1 MHILPQVSGPAPSLP
16 RISDM
21 TTAIT
26 DLPAVNALVRVS
38 LGDAD
43 SPDVSQLASRVPSR
57 VEDVLPAP
65 AGSGAPRLLVA
76 APQFEG
82 DLELPAPGARCTVQ
96 WTSPYGLWVLP
107 VAFRD
112 GRRACTVGVW
122 ELDVVGAARREERRK
137 FVRVAWSLPVE
148 LELRP
153 GDDLA
158 AEVRELLTRAAGGE
172 LPDGR
177 LVVHGSTVNLGEGG
191 LLGLLRD
198 VKLPGECPVIVRIT
212 VNGTDF
218 AVPSRICWSLAT
230 GTDPVRYETALAFDD
245 PTRYGDVLRPML
257 YGEQIRQRREGLA

>member
-1 MHILPQVSGPAPSLP
+1 
-16 RISDM
+16 M
-21 TTAIT
+21 TTST
-26 DLPAVNALVRVS
+26 LGLPDVNGLVRVS

-43 SPDVSQLASRVPSR
+43 SPDVSQLASRRPSR
-57 VEDVLPAP
+57 VEDVLPSD
-65 AGSGAPRLLVA
+65 GSGGPRLLVA

-96 WTSPYGLWVLP
+96 WTSRDGLWILP

-112 GRRACTVGVW
+112 ARHEGTVRVW
-122 ELDVVGAARREERRK
+122 EVQAVGEARREERRK

-153 GDDLA
+153 GDEQA
-158 AEVRELLTRAAGGE
+158 GEVRDILTRASGGE

-177 LVVHGSTVNLGEGG
+177 LVVHGRTVNLGEGG

-198 VKLPGECPVIVRIT
+198 VKLPGECPVVVRIT

-230 GTDPVRYETALAFDD
+230 GSDPVRYETALAFDD
-245 PTRYGDVLRPML
+245 PTQFGDTLRPML
-257 YGEQIRQRREGLA
+257 YGEQIRQRREGLI